1 MAQPPEKVCIIG
13 AGSSG
18 IVAAQILDARGIP
31 FDCFEKGSMIGGNW
45 RYENDNG
52 MSSAYRSLHI
62 NTSRRVMA
70 FKSLP
75 MPDHFPDYPD
85 HFQMAAYF
93 DEFADHFGLRE
104 KITFR
109 TEVTKVEPVDEAWT
123 VTAKGPEGTEHN
135 ERYRAVL
142 VANGHHWDPRWPE
155 PGFPGADDFE
165 GEQIHAHHYREP
177 DVLRGKRVLVLGLGN
192 SATDI
197 AVESSRIAE
206 KTFLA
211 VRRGAYVLPKYMNG
225 KPIDEV
231 TTPLVSLLPL
241 SVQRF
246 FAMRG
251 LEIAAGDMTSYG
263 LPKPDHKLFEAH
275 PTVSSELLP
284 RLGHGDIAVKPNIER
299 FAGDRTIRFVDGS
312 EEEIDLVVYCTG
324 YKITFPFFDPKV
336 FAAPDNRLP
345 LYRRVVS
352 VERPGLYFIGFIQP
366 LGPIMPLA
374 EAQCEW
380 VADLLGGRATL
391 PPAGEMKRE
400 IAKEERK
407 MAKRFVTSKRH
418 TVEVDFHPYLREIRR
433 ERKQAAQP
441 V

>member
-1 MAQPPEKVCIIG
+1 MPSQKVCIIG

-18 IVAAQILDARGIP
+18 IVAAQVLNARGIP
-31 FDCFEKGSMIGGNW
+31 FDCFEKGSQIGGNW

-52 MSSAYRSLHI
+52 MSSAYRTLHI

-93 DEFADHFGLRE
+93 DEFADHFGLRD
-104 KITFR
+104 KIEFR
-109 TEVTKVEPVDEAWT
+109 TEVTKVEPADGEWA
-123 VTAKGPEGTEHN
+123 VTTRGESGEST

-155 PGFPGADDFE
+155 PTFPGSEEFE

-177 DVLRGKRVLVLGLGN
+177 DVLRDKRVLVLGLGN

-197 AVESSRIAE
+197 AVEASRIAE

-231 TTPLVSLLPL
+231 TTPLVSRLPL

-246 FAMRG
+246 FAMKG
-251 LEIAAGDMTSYG
+251 LEIAAGDMTDYG

-299 FAGDRTIRFVDGS
+299 FVGGRAVRFVDAS

-324 YKITFPFFDPKV
+324 YKMTFPFFDPKV
-336 FAAPDNRLP
+336 IAAPDNRLQ
-345 LYRRVVS
+345 LFRRVVP

-374 EAQCEW
+374 EAQSEW
-380 VADLLGGRATL
+380 VADLLAGRAVL

-400 IAKEERK
+400 IAREEKK
-407 MAKRFVTSKRH
+407 MRKRFVTSKRH
-418 TVEVDFHPYLREIRR
+418 TVEVDFHPYLREIQR
-433 ERKQAAQP
+433 ERKRAAQP

>member
-1 MAQPPEKVCIIG
+1 MPSTQKVCIIG

-18 IVAAQILDARGIP
+18 IAAAQVLDARGIP
-31 FDCFEKGSMIGGNW
+31 FDCFEKGSQIGGNW

-75 MPDHFPDYPD
+75 MPENYPDYPD

-104 KITFR
+104 KIGFR
-109 TEVTKVEPVDEAWT
+109 TEVIKVEPAEGEWA
-123 VTAKGPEGTEHN
+123 VTTKTASGAEGT

-155 PGFPGADDFE
+155 PAFPGSDGFD
-165 GEQIHAHHYREP
+165 GEQLHAHHYREP

-197 AVESSRIAE
+197 AVESSRIADR
-206 KTFLA
+206 TFLA
-211 VRRGAYVLPKYMNG
+211 VRRGAYVLPKYLNG
-225 KPIDEV
+225 KPIDEAV
-231 TTPLVSLLPL
+231 HPLASYLPL

-246 FAMRG
+246 FAMKG
-251 LEIAAGDMTSYG
+251 LEIAAGDMETYG

-284 RLGHGDIAVKPNIER
+284 RLGHGDITVKPNIER
-299 FAGDRTIRFVDGS
+299 FAGGRTVRFVDGS

-336 FAAPDNRLP
+336 LSAPDNRLP

-380 VADLLGGRATL
+380 VADLLGGRAAL

-400 IAKEERK
+400 IANEERK
-407 MAKRFVTSKRH
+407 QAKRFVASKRH

-433 ERKQAAQP
+433 ERKRAAQP
-441 V
+441 A

>member
-1 MAQPPEKVCIIG
+1 MPSTQKICIIG

-18 IVAAQILDARGIP
+18 IAAAQVFDARSIP
-31 FDCFEKGSMIGGNW
+31 FDCFEKGSQIGGNW

-62 NTSRRVMA
+62 NTSRKAMA
-70 FKSLP
+70 YKCLP
-75 MPDHFPDYPD
+75 MPDHYPDYPN

-93 DEFADHFGLRE
+93 DEFVEHFGLRE
-104 KITFR
+104 KISFR
-109 TEVTKVEPVDEAWT
+109 TEVVKVEPVDGEWAVTVRAEGGAEAT
-123 VTAKGPEGTEHN
+123 

-155 PGFPGADDFE
+155 PAFSGADRFE
-165 GEQIHAHHYREP
+165 GEQMHVHHYREP
-177 DVLRGKRVLVLGLGN
+177 DVLEGKRVLVLGLGN
-192 SATDI
+192 SAVDV

-231 TTPLVSLLPL
+231 HPLVSYLPIA
-241 SVQRF
+241 VQRF

-251 LEIAAGDMTSYG
+251 LGIAAGEMTAYG
-263 LPKPDHKLFEAH
+263 LPEPDHKLFEAH

-284 RLGHGDIAVKPNIER
+284 RLGHGDITVKPNIDR
-299 FAGDRTIRFVDGS
+299 FDGGRTIRFVDGS
-312 EEEIDLVVYCTG
+312 AEEVDLAIYCTG

-336 FAAPDNRLP
+336 VSAPDNRLP

-352 VERPGLYFIGFIQP
+352 VDRPGLYFIGFIQP

-374 EAQCEW
+374 EAQAEW

-391 PPAGEMKRE
+391 PSPGGMKRE
-400 IAKEERK
+400 IASEERK
-407 MAKRFVTSKRH
+407 QAKRFVASKRH
-418 TVEVDFHPYLREIRR
+418 TVEVDFHPYLREIQR
-433 ERKQAAQP
+433 ERKRAVQP
-441 V
+441 A

>member
-1 MAQPPEKVCIIG
+1 MPSSQKVCIIG

-18 IVAAQILDARGIP
+18 IAAAQVLNARGIP
-31 FDCFEKGSMIGGNW
+31 FDCFEKGSRVGGNW

-52 MSSAYRSLHI
+52 MSSAYRTLHI

-70 FKSLP
+70 FKALP
-75 MPDHFPDYPD
+75 MPDHYPDYPD

-93 DEFADHFGLRE
+93 DEFVDHFGLRDE
-104 KITFR
+104 IKFR
-109 TEVTKVEPVDEAWT
+109 TEVTKVEPADGEWA
-123 VTAKGPEGTEHN
+123 VTTRGNGGEENTD
-135 ERYRAVL
+135 RYRAVL

-155 PGFPGADDFE
+155 PAFPGAEEYE
-165 GEQIHAHHYREP
+165 GEQLHAHHYREP

-225 KPIDEV
+225 KPLDEV
-231 TTPLVSLLPL
+231 TTPLVSRLPL

-251 LEIAAGDMTSYG
+251 LEIATGEMTDYG

-284 RLGHGDIAVKPNIER
+284 RLGHGDITVKPNIKR
-299 FAGDRTIRFVDGS
+299 FAGGRAVRFVDGS
-312 EEEIDLVVYCTG
+312 TEEIDLVVYCTG

-336 FAAPDNRLP
+336 LAAPDNRLP
-345 LYRRVVS
+345 LFRRVVS

-366 LGPIMPLA
+366 LGPIMPIA
-374 EAQCEW
+374 EAQSEW
-380 VADLLGGRATL
+380 VADLLSGRAAL

-400 IAKEERK
+400 IAKEERRQ
-407 MAKRFVTSKRH
+407 AKRFVASKRH

-433 ERKQAAQP
+433 ERKRAAQP
-441 V
+441 A